1 MGLVDD
7 YRDVARRLNERVD
20 HLVRELLPR
29 GYRDGRFWRVGSL
42 AGDEGQSLAIK
53 LWGPYQ
59 GRWFDYG
66 AGIGGDGLDLVAGV
80 GFNNDKRQAFRW
92 SRDWLRLP
100 PRELSPAAKR
110 AAYRPRQD
118 YGAAIKRIWG
128 ETYTLRRGDPVDRY
142 LRGRG
147 IVLAELGKAPRALR
161 YHPRLWNSQTKS
173 TWPAMVAAIS
183 SPAGE
188 LTAVHCTWLSVDAIA
203 VCKAPIPD
211 RHGPTGGAKRTIGS
225 YRGGGIKLWHGTQR
239 QICMVG
245 EGIEDTLSAVFNCP
259 AWRAVCGVS
268 LSSMLVLELAQEIT
282 TVVILGQNDVRGSDA
297 DKLLVRVTRRW
308 IEEGRAVRLAKP
320 PAFLK
325 DWNEL
330 AQWCRAK
337 GTNIAWA
344 DWS

>member
-29 GYRDGRFWRVGSL
+29 GYREGRFWRVGSL

-53 LWGPYQ
+53 LWGDKQ

-66 AGIGGDGLDLVAGV
+66 AGVGGDGLDLVAGV
-80 GFNNDKRQAFRW
+80 NFNNDKGAAFEW
-92 SRDWLRLP
+92 SREWLRLP
-100 PRELSPAAKR
+100 PRELSPAARR
-110 AAYRPRQD
+110 AASRPRQD
-118 YGAAIKRIWG
+118 YSASIKRIWDEARG
-128 ETYTLRRGDPVDRY
+128 LRRGDPVDRY
-142 LRGRG
+142 LQARG
-147 IVLAELGKAPRALR
+147 IHLAELGKAPRALR
-161 YHPRLWNSQTKS
+161 YHERLWNGQTKR
-173 TWPAMVAAIS
+173 TWPAMVAAIA

-188 LTAVHCTWLSVDAIA
+188 LMAVHCTWLSVDPIV
-203 VCKAPIPD
+203 VCKAPIAD
-211 RHGPTGGAKRTIGS
+211 RHGPTGGAKRTIGG
-225 YRGGGIKLWHGTQR
+225 YRGGGISLWRGTER
-239 QICMVG
+239 RTCMVG
-245 EGIEDTLSAVFNCP
+245 EGIEDTLSGVFNRS

-308 IEEGRAVRLAKP
+308 VEEGRTVRLAKP

-330 AQWCRAK
+330 GQWCRASGRK
-337 GTNIAWA
+337 IEWN
-344 DWS
+344 DW